1 MLVGR
6 GEVGL
11 QVGFHGWQVG
21 ELLSAVATLPPV
33 VVIVEDILFL
43 VFIFF
48 KEMMTDV
55 LERSEQGLTCQS

>member
-33 VVIVEDILFL
+33 VVIIEDICFLFSF
-43 VFIFF
+43 FIRN
-48 KEMMTDV
+48 DD
-55 LERSEQGLTCQS
+55 RCA

>member
-33 VVIVEDILFL
+33 VVIIEDILFL
-43 VFIFF
+43 VFIFY
-48 KEMMTDV
+48 KK
-55 LERSEQGLTCQS
+55 

>member
-11 QVGFHGWQVG
+11 QVGFHGWQVC

-33 VVIVEDILFL
+33 VVIIEDILFL
-43 VFIFF
+43 VFFIRN
-48 KEMMTDV
+48 DD
-55 LERSEQGLTCQS
+55 RCA